1 MRNLGSVTPWDGSD
15 AASNTY
21 LCVIRN
27 DHSITASVQIWLG
40 ILTCVTKF
48 WSLVMNAIFEV
59 REVALM
65 KMEGLRHIG
74 LLDPKYDGKT
84 ILFGNV
90 GNYPPGDTV

>member
-1 MRNLGSVTPWDGSD
+1 
-15 AASNTY
+15 
-21 LCVIRN
+21 
-27 DHSITASVQIWLG
+27 
-40 ILTCVTKF
+40 
-48 WSLVMNAIFEV
+48 MNAIFEV